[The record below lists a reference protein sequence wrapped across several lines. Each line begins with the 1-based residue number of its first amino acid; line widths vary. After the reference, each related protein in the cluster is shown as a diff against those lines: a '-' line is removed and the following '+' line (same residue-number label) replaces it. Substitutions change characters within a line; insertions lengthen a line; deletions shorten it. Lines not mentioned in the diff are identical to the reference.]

1 MLKKLNKFHKNCRI
15 MQPFEVATPPEVPP
29 PPTGW
34 PRPLFGGAPKSQ
46 GDTNNKK
53 TKNSS
58 GVCVCCTKNQTE
70 TKSPKKPTH
79 SAEGKTFAAEKQKIS
94 RATMWKVECLTSW
107 NTLKMQRK
115 NQKKINKEKQKL
127 KDGAHNNNNKNND
140 LENVEMSWE
149 PCKMDEADVVVAFAV
164 VVVAAAVCWIR

>member
-1 MLKKLNKFHKNCRI
+1 MLEKLNKFHKNCRI

-58 GVCVCCTKNQTE
+58 GVCVCVLH
-70 TKSPKKPTH
+70 KKPNRNEK
-79 SAEGKTFAAEKQKIS
+79 SEKT
-94 RATMWKVECLTSW
+94 
-107 NTLKMQRK
+107 NTL
-115 NQKKINKEKQKL
+115 
-127 KDGAHNNNNKNND
+127 G
-140 LENVEMSWE
+140 
-149 PCKMDEADVVVAFAV
+149 
-164 VVVAAAVCWIR
+164 

>member
-1 MLKKLNKFHKNCRI
+1 MLEKLNKFHKNGQI

-34 PRPLFGGAPKSQ
+34 PRPFSEAPQ
-46 GDTNNKK
+46 RLRATNNKK

-94 RATMWKVECLTSW
+94 RATM
-107 NTLKMQRK
+107 
-115 NQKKINKEKQKL
+115 
-127 KDGAHNNNNKNND
+127 
-140 LENVEMSWE
+140 
-149 PCKMDEADVVVAFAV
+149 
-164 VVVAAAVCWIR
+164 